1 MDVGQVLA
9 RKELNEGILNCPCT
23 RKHRNDIAQHIT
35 NWQAL
40 APFLDLSSGDEEEID
55 EEKSVKAKRIALLR
69 KWSHNKGEEATYL
82 DLMKGF
88 AKMGRVDLIE
98 KLCDIFNTDTGLQ
111 GASRGAHKSKGFSP
125 SYVIEPF
132 VFLRT

>member
-9 RKELNEGILNCPCT
+9 RKKLNEGILNCPCT
-23 RKHRNDIAQHIT
+23 REHRNAIAQHIT

-40 APFLDLSSGDEEEID
+40 APFLDLSSEDEEEID
-55 EEKSVKAKRIALLR
+55 VENKSVRAKRNALLR
-69 KWSHNKGEEATYL
+69 KWSHNKGKEATYL

-111 GASRGAHKSKGFSP
+111 GEQGC
-125 SYVIEPF
+125 
-132 VFLRT
+132 T